1 MIFAPQIRK
10 NILQALDESIIPALQ
25 TQVPLQILAEPPFD
39 FSAAQNWTVDEEYL
53 PDQKI
58 EPAQYVWKW
67 TEQGVLATRMLF
79 LGFVYQGVA
88 DEKIGLTE
96 SVAKTLRDSAQP
108 VPAGITVI
116 RLPAP
121 AVIAIGSQIPH
132 RSGDTTYHETDVP
145 GGEPSSVL
153 WIHVMGDSVLPH
165 LDSTITP
172 EITSHSLD
180 VKDSLLAQM
189 ARIYYDELRYIAH
202 DEHAAAQHLLLS
214 FMCRLHRHL
223 TKNRVSLSNSSWE
236 MVSPPFDLA
245 PTRQRNQEICR
256 QTMDYIQMNLHR
268 SLTLEVLAQ
277 QAHVSAAHL
286 SRVFRHSTGQTL
298 MSYVT
303 QQRIEAAKLI
313 LTSTPERINDLAH
326 LVGFA
331 NASSFC
337 TVFKRSTGR
346 TPRQYSRCH
355 RN

>member
-10 NILQALDESIIPALQ
+10 NILQVLDEFIIPALQ
-25 TQVPLQILAEPPFD
+25 TQAPLQILAEPPFD

-58 EPAQYVWKW
+58 EPAQYVWRWPK
-67 TEQGVLATRMLF
+67 QGVLASRMLF

-96 SVAKTLRDSAQP
+96 SVAKTLRDNSQP
-108 VPAGITVI
+108 LPAGMTAI

-132 RSGDTTYHETDVP
+132 RSGSSAYHEADVP
-145 GGEPSSVL
+145 GGGPSSVL
-153 WIHVMGDSVLPH
+153 WMQLMGNSVLPH
-165 LDSTITP
+165 LDSTINP
-172 EITSHSLD
+172 EISSHSLHVQD
-180 VKDSLLAQM
+180 PLLAQT
-189 ARIYYDELRYIAH
+189 ARIYYDELRYAAG
-202 DEHAAAQHLLLS
+202 DEHAVAQHLLLS
-214 FMCRLHRHL
+214 FMCRLRRYL
-223 TKNRVSLSNSSWE
+223 EKNRVGLSNSSWE
-236 MVSPPFDLA
+236 MPSPQSEIA
-245 PTRQRNQEICR
+245 PTSERTQEICR
-256 QTMDYIQMNLHR
+256 QVMDYINMNLQNP
-268 SLTLEVLAQ
+268 LTMNLLAQ
-277 QAHVSAAHL
+277 QTNISAAHL

-313 LTSTPERINDLAH
+313 LTFTPERINDLAH